1 MQIFS
6 EAVSAW
12 QQELKKNGVRLRFIG
27 ELERFPKALRL
38 LMNSL
43 QNQTKTGQNIS
54 LAVAVGYSGRWDILQ
69 AARRTADNFSEE
81 SFVAA
86 LATADMPPLDFLI
99 RTGGEKRISNFML
112 WQGRLMRSYIL
123 RMCCG
128 RIFPM
133 TIYKRHWIVLPVV
146 KDVSV
151 I

>member
-1 MQIFS
+1 M
-6 EAVSAW
+6 
-12 QQELKKNGVRLRFIG
+12 RLRFIG

-43 QNQTKTGQNIS
+43 QNQTKNRQNIS

-99 RTGGEKRISNFML
+99 RTGGEKTN
-112 WQGRLMRSYIL
+112 Q
-123 RMCCG
+123 
-128 RIFPM
+128 
-133 TIYKRHWIVLPVV
+133 
-146 KDVSV
+146 
-151 I
+151 